1 MRALTAAGLCLMLP
15 ALISAPALSRGIN
28 TFVPPVH
35 VPVDLPQN
43 YAVTSAQTSE
53 GSGHYVDAPQARA
66 MAPPPLRLTRA
77 GKAWQFL
84 RSVLPGGKGDIS
96 NSSSL
101 HDPVSGSAIGK
112 FGEAYATSGPMGSG
126 IAPHGNT
133 VD

>member
-1 MRALTAAGLCLMLP
+1 MRPFMAAGLCTILS
-15 ALISAPALSRGIN
+15 ALLCSPVLSRGIN

-35 VPVDLPQN
+35 IAVNLPPA
-43 YAVTSAQTSE
+43 YTVTSAQIS
-53 GSGHYVDAPQARA
+53 GSSGHYVDAPQARV
-66 MAPPPLRLTRA
+66 MAPPPIRLTRA

-84 RSVLPGGKGDIS
+84 RSILPGGSGVASD
-96 NSSSL
+96 NGSL

-112 FGEAYATSGPMGSG
+112 FGEAYATSGPMGTG